1 MIRHIATCVV
11 LVCTTFIA
19 SAEEKPMLKAPVG
32 LQLYSLRTQFQAEG
46 VPKTLDRVKE
56 LGFKY
61 VELAGTYNLAPE
73 KFKAMLDVRGLV
85 AIAGH
90 FSYDRIKSD
99 PEGVAKEAKA
109 LGLQYAGTAWVKG
122 KEPFDGKY
130 CWQVVAA
137 FNKAGKALAEQGI
150 KFYYHIHG
158 YEFVPAGGGTLF
170 DLLVMETDPKYVS
183 FEMDIL
189 WVVYPGQDPVK
200 LLEDYPERFC
210 FTHLKDLR
218 KGVKTGE
225 LTGKTDV
232 ENDVTLGT
240 GQVDYPAVIRA
251 AEKSAVKYHFIED
264 ESPTVITQLP
274 QSLKYLEQF
283 KQTE

>member
-1 MIRHIATCVV
+1 MIRHIAACIV
-11 LVCTTFIA
+11 LFGISIVA

-46 VPKTLDRVKE
+46 VPKTLDRVKD

-61 VELAGTYNLAPE
+61 VELAGTYNLAPD
-73 KFKAMLDVRGLV
+73 KFKAMLDERGLTP
-85 AIAGH
+85 IAGH
-90 FSYDRIKSD
+90 FAFDRFKSD
-99 PEGVAKEAKA
+99 PDGIASDAKA

-122 KEPFDGKY
+122 KDAFDEQY
-130 CWQVVAA
+130 CREVAAA
-137 FNKAGKALAEQGI
+137 FNKAGKALAGKGI

-158 YEFVPAGGGTLF
+158 YEFVPFGDGTLF
-170 DLLVMETDPKYVS
+170 DLLVKETDPQYVS

-189 WVVYPGQDPVK
+189 WVVYPGQDPAK
-200 LLEDYPERFC
+200 LLAKYPERFC

-225 LTGKTDV
+225 LTGNTDV
-232 ENDVTLGT
+232 RNDVTLGT
-240 GQVDYPAVIRA
+240 GQVDYPAVFA
-251 AEKSAVKYHFIED
+251 AAAKSAVKYHFIED

-274 QSLKYLEQF
+274 ESLKFLEQF
-283 KQTE
+283 KK